1 VVAQHYNIGEMKSYS
16 PFSRSPRFTA
26 YVSINR
32 VFGDFAE
39 KTSDLLEI
47 AKKIH
52 HVPIT

>member
-1 VVAQHYNIGEMKSYS
+1 MKSYS
-16 PFSRSPRFTA
+16 SFSRSPRFTA
-26 YVSINR
+26 CVSISR

-47 AKKIH
+47 ANKIH